1 MRALSGT
8 ALGTRDTAG
17 NPPDTVS
24 ALMGFMLWVV
34 GDRPRTVIAASG
46 ECHRGSVKDDAGGH
60 LGMATGGLET
70 EWSGWPF

>member
-17 NPPDTVS
+17 NPPDMVS
-24 ALMGFMLWVV
+24 ALMGFMLWAV

-46 ECHRGSVKDDAGGH
+46 ECHRGSGEDDAEGTWAWRPG
-60 LGMATGGLET
+60 A
-70 EWSGWPF
+70 